1 MGALNFAQA
10 PLADLSRYVRGG
22 ESGTSLFEVSVKGA
36 RCASCIGKIEAGVK
50 ALPGIADAR
59 LNLSTGKLL
68 ISWPGKTVNP
78 DLVLRR
84 VRDLG
89 YEAQPYNAPLVRDE
103 TEREGIFLLRCLAVA
118 AFGTIFVVGLT
129 DAIWWG
135 GDDMSAGLRQTFF
148 WLAGTVAVPVTL
160 YGGQPFF
167 RSAWKSLRA
176 KSTNMDVPISAALL
190 LSLGLSLYQT
200 VAHQLYTYFDA
211 AAMLAFLLLIGRY
224 LDFHLRDKAQGAAKH
239 LLALQ
244 SQLSQRFAADGRLET
259 VASSDIIPGDRL
271 LLATGERFPVDAIL
285 EATSADLD
293 VSLVTGESQP
303 HAATN
308 GASIYAGSI
317 NVGPMV
323 IARATARVENSLVA
337 DLARLLDVG
346 RQRRNVYVRLADR
359 AAKIFVPLVVGLA
372 VVVML
377 AWLACGA
384 SFTTAATNA
393 IAVLIITCPCALGL
407 AVPAVQIVA
416 TSRLFARGVLVKTGD
431 ALERLAEVDTVV
443 FDKTGT
449 LTEGK
454 LRLSNAHEI
463 GPEALKAA
471 AMLARASQHPL
482 ARALAAAA
490 GSGPVAPDVRETPG
504 AGLEMQDAGAC
515 LRLGSATW
523 CGVTS
528 DGDASELWF
537 RRGSEPPVRFAFQ
550 DNLRADV
557 RELIA
562 GLGARGLAVEM
573 LTGDTEAVARKTALE
588 IGISTWQAGVKPAD
602 KAARLEM
609 LRARG
614 RRMLMVGDGLN
625 DAAALALAHVSI
637 APGSAADVSQLAAD
651 MVLRSDAL
659 LPILEAI
666 GVAQKARVL
675 VLENFVLAALY
686 NLVAIPLA
694 AFGLVTPLL
703 AAATMSSSSLLV
715 SLNALRLA
723 RGKFT

>member
-1 MGALNFAQA
+1 
-10 PLADLSRYVRGG
+10 
-22 ESGTSLFEVSVKGA
+22 
-36 RCASCIGKIEAGVK
+36 
-50 ALPGIADAR
+50 
-59 LNLSTGKLL
+59 
-68 ISWPGKTVNP
+68 
-78 DLVLRR
+78 
-84 VRDLG
+84 
-89 YEAQPYNAPLVRDE
+89 
-103 TEREGIFLLRCLAVA
+103 
-118 AFGTIFVVGLT
+118 
-129 DAIWWG
+129 
-135 GDDMSAGLRQTFF
+135 
-148 WLAGTVAVPVTL
+148 
-160 YGGQPFF
+160 
-167 RSAWKSLRA
+167 
-176 KSTNMDVPISAALL
+176 
-190 LSLGLSLYQT
+190 
-200 VAHQLYTYFDA
+200 
-211 AAMLAFLLLIGRY
+211 
-224 LDFHLRDKAQGAAKH
+224 
-239 LLALQ
+239 
-244 SQLSQRFAADGRLET
+244 
-259 VASSDIIPGDRL
+259 
-271 LLATGERFPVDAIL
+271 
-285 EATSADLD
+285 
-293 VSLVTGESQP
+293 
-303 HAATN
+303 
-308 GASIYAGSI
+308 
-317 NVGPMV
+317 
-323 IARATARVENSLVA
+323 
-337 DLARLLDVG
+337 
-346 RQRRNVYVRLADR
+346 
-359 AAKIFVPLVVGLA
+359 
-372 VVVML
+372 
-377 AWLACGA
+377 
-384 SFTTAATNA
+384 
-393 IAVLIITCPCALGL
+393 
-407 AVPAVQIVA
+407 
-416 TSRLFARGVLVKTGD
+416 
-431 ALERLAEVDTVV
+431 
-443 FDKTGT
+443 
-449 LTEGK
+449 
-454 LRLSNAHEI
+454 
-463 GPEALKAA
+463 
-471 AMLARASQHPL
+471 
-482 ARALAAAA
+482 
-490 GSGPVAPDVRETPG
+490 
-504 AGLEMQDAGAC
+504 MQDAGAC